1 MVNWYFQSGKESD
14 VVLDTKVTISRN
26 IEGFPF
32 VLKLK
37 DEQAK
42 EILDKVEQSSVI
54 SNYNLKMLRLSDMDE
69 LTRQSLVE
77 KYMLNSKYVNGNLE
91 DKAILMN
98 DDENIYSSLTYYEV
112 NTIYS
117 YFVYLIKKTQ
127 EETKKK
133 VLDTK

>member
-54 SNYNLKMLRLSDMDE
+54 SNYN
-69 LTRQSLVE
+69 
-77 KYMLNSKYVNGNLE
+77 
-91 DKAILMN
+91 
-98 DDENIYSSLTYYEV
+98 
-112 NTIYS
+112 
-117 YFVYLIKKTQ
+117 
-127 EETKKK
+127 
-133 VLDTK
+133 